1 MSNVSRML
9 LWRFLQIRLISNC
22 NLCTVW
28 LCILQRLPPL
38 VLSWNMD
45 HGSLSTLCLPWR
57 DRMLCKGN
65 TQWQV
70 LHTEIHTDKWFSKKD
85 ESLLLWN
92 LGVNLALCQTGTS
105 ISPAIICK
113 GSFHG
118 IRKISLFLSFPLK
131 KVSVTQTSQSSQLDA
146 RVGCPVTSPLS

>member
-9 LWRFLQIRLISNC
+9 LWRFLQIWLFSNC

-28 LCILQRLPPL
+28 LCMLHWLPPL
-38 VLSWNMD
+38 VLSWNMG
-45 HGSLSTLCLPWR
+45 HGSLSTLYLPWW

-70 LHTEIHTDKWFSKKD
+70 LHREIHMDEWFSKKD
-85 ESLLLWN
+85 ELLFLWS
-92 LGVNLALCQTGTS
+92 LGVNLGLCQTGTS
-105 ISPAIICK
+105 VSAVTICK

-118 IRKISLFLSFPLK
+118 ICKISLFLSFPLK

-146 RVGCPVTSPLS
+146 HVGCPVASPLS

>member
-1 MSNVSRML
+1 MFQGCCFEGFC
-9 LWRFLQIRLISNC
+9 RFGSSVIETYALSGFGC
-22 NLCTVW
+22 CTG
-28 LCILQRLPPL
+28 LPPL

-45 HGSLSTLCLPWR
+45 HGSLSTLCLPWW

-70 LHTEIHTDKWFSKKD
+70 LHTEIHMDKWLSKKN
-85 ESLLLWN
+85 ELLLLWS

-105 ISPAIICK
+105 VSAVSICK

-118 IRKISLFLSFPLK
+118 ICKISLFLSFPLK

-146 RVGCPVTSPLS
+146 CVGCPVASPLS